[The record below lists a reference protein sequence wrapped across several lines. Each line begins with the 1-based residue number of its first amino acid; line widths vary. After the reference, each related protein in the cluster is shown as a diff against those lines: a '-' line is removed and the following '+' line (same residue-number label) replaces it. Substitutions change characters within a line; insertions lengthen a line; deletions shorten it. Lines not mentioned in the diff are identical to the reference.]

1 MMFGKLWNAV
11 VRPSLTRR
19 LVLAQIGLLLILWL
33 GMVFLIIKDIA
44 YTDRWYTPGLM
55 RDRTAMILSVV
66 EGLHDRP
73 AELNEALTRIDIF
86 QRSENRE
93 EDTHGLRV
101 TMMVWK
107 GAKLVYVTPGER
119 RQVQVDR
126 PGLIEH
132 SMQDGRRFR
141 TYLEISKRSDAR
153 VVLLL
158 PADAGDVFIALW
170 SRGFV
175 LLPIVI
181 SLPVL
186 ILPAWLSV
194 WLALR
199 PFRKVATEIEA
210 KGPDDLAPLANTPAH
225 RELQSLGKAVD
236 GLLARVRD
244 GVDRERRFVADAA
257 HELRTPLA
265 AMRINVEA
273 LRQRAHSPENLPL
286 IEGLMHSGDRAA
298 RLVSQLLSLMRSD
311 ATRESRNSE
320 AVRLDQLAQERLA
333 ALGGIAHQ
341 REVELELDAAAAV
354 TVEGERQGLIT
365 LIDNLVENAIKYS
378 PAKGTV
384 RVTVLEGAEG
394 PALCIEDSGPGI
406 PMELRGRVFERFYR
420 APDQVQSGSG
430 LGLAIVKA
438 VADSLGAAVT
448 LDESSGGG
456 LCVTVRFRARTSAQ
470 STVKTF
476 Q

>member
-225 RELQSLGKAVD
+225 ACQ
-236 GLLARVRD
+236 
-244 GVDRERRFVADAA
+244 
-257 HELRTPLA
+257 
-265 AMRINVEA
+265 
-273 LRQRAHSPENLPL
+273 
-286 IEGLMHSGDRAA
+286 
-298 RLVSQLLSLMRSD
+298 
-311 ATRESRNSE
+311 
-320 AVRLDQLAQERLA
+320 
-333 ALGGIAHQ
+333 
-341 REVELELDAAAAV
+341 
-354 TVEGERQGLIT
+354 
-365 LIDNLVENAIKYS
+365 
-378 PAKGTV
+378 
-384 RVTVLEGAEG
+384 
-394 PALCIEDSGPGI
+394 
-406 PMELRGRVFERFYR
+406 
-420 APDQVQSGSG
+420 
-430 LGLAIVKA
+430 
-438 VADSLGAAVT
+438 
-448 LDESSGGG
+448 
-456 LCVTVRFRARTSAQ
+456 
-470 STVKTF
+470 
-476 Q
+476 